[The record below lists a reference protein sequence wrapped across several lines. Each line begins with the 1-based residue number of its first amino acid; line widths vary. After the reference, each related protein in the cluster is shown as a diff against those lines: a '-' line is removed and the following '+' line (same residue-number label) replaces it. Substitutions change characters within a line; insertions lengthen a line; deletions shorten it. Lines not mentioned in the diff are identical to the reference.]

1 MGKYNIGPTR
11 IIELVQTSDGIKIYD
26 IDNDNVAD
34 YLVVP
39 WEEVPEVIE
48 LIKKGGNKHE

>member
-26 IDNDNVAD
+26 IDNDNVTD

-48 LIKKGGNKHE
+48 LIKKGGK

>member
-11 IIELVQTSDGIKIYD
+11 IIELVQTSNGIKIYD

-34 YLVVP
+34 YLVIS

-48 LIKKGGNKHE
+48 LIKKGGK